1 MSVPRKTVVAF
12 PQRGVVSSPEENLT
26 TSARGGGLRR
36 ELADAQTLSS
46 SSSESD
52 SSSDSEDESVADAEV
67 VIKTKVEF
75 PRRDPVFFD
84 NIAIQASML
93 AKEKL
98 SQKSLKEY
106 GIKKLPRKPEINV
119 SPIKPLKFPKT
130 PVSQETS
137 KSKARDL
144 KVKSTPKEQKK
155 LVVEPRVLKNLDL
168 SAITRESDPVE
179 EKSAGTQGAAV
190 QLKASAVT
198 REDKKQKLVSRGEKE
213 EVRKAQELK
222 AKEVTAPKVEETS
235 RSTVLMMG
243 ATAKEETT
251 QKAGVQ
257 AGESSTTEETTA
269 EPAPEEFDNS
279 TYKNLQHHEYHT
291 FTFHDYIA
299 VLAKY
304 RQPQPSSGRPSPR
317 H

>member
-1 MSVPRKTVVAF
+1 VARKTVVAF
-12 PQRGVVSSPEENLT
+12 PQRGVVSSRREENLST
-26 TSARGGGLRR
+26 AAAGRGLRK
-36 ELADAQTLSS
+36 ELAERQAWSS

-52 SSSDSEDESVADAEV
+52 SSSDSEDENVSQVAP
-67 VIKTKVEF
+67 KTKVEF
-75 PRRDPVFFD
+75 PRRDPIFYESV
-84 NIAIQASML
+84 AAKASMV

-119 SPIKPLKFPKT
+119 SPVKQAKSSKT
-130 PVSQETS
+130 SVSQETPR
-137 KSKARDL
+137 SKARDP
-144 KVKSTPKEQKK
+144 KVKPTPEEQK
-155 LVVEPRVLKNLDL
+155 LEPRVVRNLDL
-168 SAITRESDPVE
+168 TDITHKSGGVE
-179 EKSAGTQGAAV
+179 EKSIGAQGAAV

-198 REDKKQKLVSRGEKE
+198 QEGKKQNVVSRGVKE
-213 EVRKAQELK
+213 EVKKAQELK
-222 AKEVTAPKVEETS
+222 AREVTAPKVEETS
-235 RSTVLMMG
+235 GSTVLVMG
-243 ATAKEETT
+243 TTAKEETT
-251 QKAGVQ
+251 QAAGAQ
-257 AGESSTTEETTA
+257 AGEGSTTEEPPGK
-269 EPAPEEFDNS
+269 PAPEEFDNS